1 MKIADV
7 EFNFDEN
14 YTKLNSL
21 PEDPKDS
28 VSFGARTENA
38 ECFLMIYPIPSE
50 QAMPFDNCKPVI
62 EGIHNCLGNDQGL
75 IEVENGNTKS
85 GLPYIQSIVKT
96 LDQEHHG
103 VTYCLT
109 LHIQYS
115 NSVLMIQG
123 FFNETGT
130 TGVRDTQVFLA
141 LREKGIVTL
150 TENGAEGWAKDPYD
164 DNYKS
169 GVLKNLGENKE
180 FDQFFP
186 AHPLS
191 ECHRVLQYI
200 LDNN

>member
-1 MKIADV
+1 
-7 EFNFDEN
+7 
-14 YTKLNSL
+14 
-21 PEDPKDS
+21 
-28 VSFGARTENA
+28 
-38 ECFLMIYPIPSE
+38 
-50 QAMPFDNCKPVI
+50 
-62 EGIHNCLGNDQGL
+62 
-75 IEVENGNTKS
+75 
-85 GLPYIQSIVKT
+85 
-96 LDQEHHG
+96 
-103 VTYCLT
+103 
-109 LHIQYS
+109 
-115 NSVLMIQG
+115 MIQG

-141 LREKGIVTL
+141 LREKGTVTL
-150 TENGAEGWAKDPYD
+150 TDKGAEGWAKDPYD